1 VSSALQKCNSYIYKP
16 DTRSTKNSE
25 TEKKKEWRRE
35 KNGKEEEV
43 PLVPRE
49 YQPRFSSLGT
59 APVLLFKLFISS
71 SNLHSPL

>member
-1 VSSALQKCNSYIYKP
+1 VHFKNVTDSYIYKP

-49 YQPRFSSLGT
+49 YQPLFGPYRSHFLSRKSL
-59 APVLLFKLFISS
+59 ISS
-71 SNLHSPL
+71 